1 VPERRARQELG
12 RAELLVLAAGIALAV
27 IPGLPFVQSDAAL
40 FVRFHHWAIFVGGL
54 LTGAVLMRARTLL
67 AR

>member
-1 VPERRARQELG
+1 MPERNSPKELG
-12 RAELLVLAAGIALAV
+12 RAELLVLAAGVALAI
-27 IPGLPFVQSDAAL
+27 IPSLPFVQSDAAL

-67 AR
+67 EQ